1 MATDDIA
8 TVLIQE
14 TIEQSEIA
22 RKVPTNVS
30 KNTVFVVDTTK
41 LCDGE
46 DMRCDD
52 MGAWLCTGSKRF
64 DYSVDD
70 TGNLKRETE
79 LENHSREKLYQLNR
93 QFFKNKSAPSVRKII
108 ATVRNNISQMT
119 KDLSFIQYIFDEGE
133 EEIVV

>member
-8 TVLIQE
+8 MVLIQE
-14 TIEQSEIA
+14 KIEQSEIA
-22 RKVPTNVS
+22 RKVSTNVS

-52 MGAWLCTGSKRF
+52 IGAWLCTGSKRF
-64 DYSVDD
+64 DHRVDD

-79 LENHSREKLYQLNR
+79 LDSHSREKLYQLNR

-108 ATVRNNISQMT
+108 AIVRNNISQMT
-119 KDLSFIQYIFDEGE
+119 KDLSFI
-133 EEIVV
+133 

>member
-41 LCDGE
+41 LSDGE

-52 MGAWLCTGSKRF
+52 VGAWLCTG
-64 DYSVDD
+64 
-70 TGNLKRETE
+70 
-79 LENHSREKLYQLNR
+79 
-93 QFFKNKSAPSVRKII
+93 
-108 ATVRNNISQMT
+108 
-119 KDLSFIQYIFDEGE
+119 
-133 EEIVV
+133 